1 MVEVDPDIITG
12 FNFNN
17 FDLPYFGS
25 FDGMNRRYRSRVHG
39 KRDLKIINL
48 TDRVQLDVLHI
59 VKRLRTW
66 VHLRLSHIHLRLC
79 QLSLLAGKEGR
90 FTTLHDH

>member
-66 VHLRLSHIHLRLC
+66 VMHLRLC

-90 FTTLHDH
+90 FTTLDNY